1 MGGQGQGFKGGM
13 GVFDIFRPSV
23 GAAAVGLAR
32 RALEET
38 LARVSTRTLF
48 GQTMSDLQTVQM
60 MLCDMASDLDTG
72 ALAVYR
78 AAWERDCRGVT
89 SAYGPSMAKLVATE
103 AAGRIADRAVQLSG
117 VAGVT
122 HGNLVEKLLR
132 EARAMRILEGA
143 SEVQKLVVGRA
154 LMKSWLAAG

>member
-1 MGGQGQGFKGGM
+1 
-13 GVFDIFRPSV
+13 
-23 GAAAVGLAR
+23 
-32 RALEET
+32 
-38 LARVSTRTLF
+38 
-48 GQTMSDLQTVQM
+48 MSDLQTVQM

-117 VAGVT
+117 GAGVT
-122 HGNLVEKLLR
+122 HGNLVAKLFR
-132 EARAMRILEGA
+132 EARAMRIYEGA
-143 SEVQKLVVGRA
+143 PDVQRTGEHTSGLQA
-154 LMKSWLAAG
+154 LLRISYAVFCLKKKKN